1 MKKLALVVAATLI
14 GAATLSSTGI
24 ASTRYQPKSAG
35 EYMFPNEAPLTAD
48 PVVSLRK
55 ANYR

>member
-1 MKKLALVVAATLI
+1 MKKLALVVVATLI

-24 ASTRYQPKSAG
+24 ASTAPKSAG
-35 EYMFPNEAPLTAD
+35 EYMFPNEAPVTGD
-48 PVVSLRK
+48 PVVSRRK

>member
-1 MKKLALVVAATLI
+1 MKKLALVVVATLI

-24 ASTRYQPKSAG
+24 ASTRGAPKSAG
-35 EYMFPNEAPLTAD
+35 EYMFPNEAPFTAD
-48 PVVSLRK
+48 PVVSRRK

>member
-1 MKKLALVVAATLI
+1 MKKLALVVATTLL

-24 ASTRYQPKSAG
+24 AFAAPKSAG
-35 EYMFPNEAPLTAD
+35 EYMYPNEAPITGE
-48 PVVSLRK
+48 PVVSRRK